1 MEIQGLKIL
10 SENSY
15 TVMWEIILEDEKWE
29 ITQMSI
35 TNSYLGTVS
44 ITEYYGIMVNM
55 TRNNTSLEWS

>member
-15 TVMWEIILEDEKWE
+15 TVMRGIILEDEKRE

-35 TNSYLGTVS
+35 TDS
-44 ITEYYGIMVNM
+44 
-55 TRNNTSLEWS
+55 